1 MTTQR
6 RVSGIYIPDGVEVP
20 DTAPEKTW
28 KCKVG
33 HLRKGRQP
41 FQLQFLV
48 DGEPVMM
55 TNPLC
60 PVCFRT
66 WLENRFEAKEVKD
79 ASDRPN
85 VRFRPGGHRT
95 R

>member
-1 MTTQR
+1 MQQR
-6 RVSGIYIPDGVEVP
+6 ESGLLIPEGVKAEE
-20 DTAPEKTW
+20 DAPERTW

-41 FQLQFLV
+41 FQLQFLI

-55 TNPLC
+55 TAPLC

-66 WLENRFEAKEVKD
+66 WLENRFEAKEVKN
-79 ASDRPN
+79 AEDRAT
-85 VRFRPGGHRT
+85 VRVRHGGHRT
-95 R
+95 G

>member
-1 MTTQR
+1 MTTER
-6 RVSGIYIPDGVEVP
+6 RESGIYIPDGVMVP
-20 DTAPEKTW
+20 DTAPEHTW

-66 WLENRFEAKEVKD
+66 WLENRFEAKEVKIGQD
-79 ASDRPN
+79 KRTVG
-85 VRFRPGGHRT
+85 VRGGGHRT
-95 R
+95 G

>member
-1 MTTQR
+1 MVER
-6 RVSGIYIPDGVEVP
+6 RRDSGIVIPPGASYEEE
-20 DTAPEKTW
+20 APEYTW

-33 HLRKGRQP
+33 HLRKGRKP

-66 WLENRFEAKEVKD
+66 WLENRFEAKEVKS
-79 ASDRPN
+79 AQDRAT
-85 VRFRPGGHRT
+85 VRVRGGGHRT
-95 R
+95 G

>member
-1 MTTQR
+1 MTNQR
-6 RVSGIYIPDGVEVP
+6 RESGIYIPDGVKVP

-41 FQLQFLV
+41 FNLQFLV

-55 TNPLC
+55 TTPLC

-66 WLENRFEAKEVKD
+66 WLENRFEAKEVKSGQD
-79 ASDRPN
+79 QRTVG
-85 VRFRPGGHRT
+85 VRSGGHRA